1 MGELHYLCTMTRIMK
16 LILIVAMS
24 LLLGGCSHSGSE
36 QTVSLAAVEVQG
48 DNAPAVEAVTD
59 GGVALTRDAGAP
71 HGLVAVRVPLTLRL
85 VRSITAGRASA
96 TPTLVLL
103 DAAGTPLCFAELDGD
118 CRQALAD
125 FLNGP
130 VGAQQQFTFT
140 ALVRPDDGPALS
152 RAVAARLTGF
162 SFTTSPERALARP
175 DCA

>member
-1 MGELHYLCTMTRIMK
+1 MAV
-16 LILIVAMS
+16 VAVCV
-24 LLLGGCSHSGSE
+24 LLGGCSGGGAQS
-36 QTVSLAAVEVQG
+36 VSIAAVEVQG

-59 GGVALTRDAGAP
+59 GGLELTRVGGAP
-71 HGLVAVRVPLTLRL
+71 KGLVAVRVPLTLHL
-85 VRSITAGRASA
+85 VRSITAGQASA

-103 DAAGTPLCFAELDGD
+103 DSDGTALCFAELDGD

-140 ALVRPDDGPALS
+140 ALVRPDDWPALG

>member
-140 ALVRPDDGPALS
+140 ALVRSDDWPALS

>member
-1 MGELHYLCTMTRIMK
+1 MGELCYLCGMK
-16 LILIVAMS
+16 WILIAVAACA
-24 LLLGGCSHSGSE
+24 LLGGCSHSVGE
-36 QTVSLAAVEVQG
+36 QPVSLTAVEVQG

-59 GGVALTRDAGAP
+59 GGMVLTRAAGAP

-85 VRSITAGRASA
+85 VRSITAGRPSA
-96 TPTLVLL
+96 TPTLALL
-103 DAAGTPLCFAELDGD
+103 DADGKALCFAELDGD

-140 ALVRPDDGPALS
+140 ALVRPADWPALG